1 MQLWFSAIFIL
12 LALLLSLGGAPVSA
26 APAPASP
33 QSPLVLAWDH
43 VKSAAETSETAPVRE
58 GLQVLSPTWFS
69 LADATGSIYSKGS
82 AGYVASAHQK
92 GCQVWALLDNG
103 FDANRTRQF
112 LASAPAQD
120 KAIQQLSRYASQ
132 YQLDGIN
139 IDFENVADEDRDRF
153 TQFIRNLTTTLKKQ
167 NLIISIDVTV
177 PNETPSWSH
186 CYDRKEL
193 AAIVDYVMV
202 MTYDE
207 QWATSTPGA
216 PVASLPW
223 VEKNLQKTLQEVP
236 ANKLFLGVPF
246 YTKRWE
252 HTEEQGKVTAKGKTF
267 FMEDVNAVI
276 QTHNIQPQWRS
287 DYGLSYLEYEEDGK
301 YYHIWVESKD
311 SLALKTALIHTYQLA
326 GAACW
331 RLGFE
336 TPDIWPLLP

>member
-1 MQLWFSAIFIL
+1 MQLWFSAVFIL
-12 LALLLSLGGAPVSA
+12 LSFLFSWAGAPVSA
-26 APAPASP
+26 ALAPASP
-33 QSPLVLAWDH
+33 QSQLVLAWDH
-43 VKSAAETSETAPVRE
+43 VKSSAETSETAPVRE

-82 AGYVASAHQK
+82 AGYVTSAHQK

-120 KAIQQLSRYASQ
+120 KAIQQLSSYAAQ

-153 TQFIRNLTTTLKKQ
+153 TLFIRNLTAALKKQ
-167 NLIISIDVTV
+167 KLIISIDVTV
-177 PNETPSWSH
+177 PNATPSWSH

-236 ANKLFLGVPF
+236 ANKLFLGIPF

-252 HTEEQGKVTAKGKTF
+252 HIEEQSKTTYKGKTF
-267 FMEDVNAVI
+267 FMDDVTTVI
-276 QTHNIQPQWRS
+276 QTHNVSPQWRS
-287 DYGLSYLEYEEDGK
+287 EYGLSYLEYEEDGK

-311 SLALKTALIHTYQLA
+311 SMALKTALVRTYQLA